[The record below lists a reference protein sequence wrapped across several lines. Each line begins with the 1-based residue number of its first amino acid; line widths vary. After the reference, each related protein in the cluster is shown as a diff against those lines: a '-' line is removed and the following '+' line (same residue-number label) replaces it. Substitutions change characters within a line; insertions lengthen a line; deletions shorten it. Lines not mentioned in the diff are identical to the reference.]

1 MTAWDAPG
9 KRPAYPPMDRV
20 KAYGRACTRPPL
32 GVQVAQLSADLAALS
47 ALTARN
53 SPRARGAALAVAHGA
68 LKLAV
73 TPVADAD
80 DRDRRSAVLRES
92 VLPALL
98 GVGLGHT
105 LGLVD
110 AVLAH
115 DGDPARL
122 GRGVETRQ

>member
-1 MTAWDAPG
+1 MTGWDGSDGRSNAPPG
-9 KRPAYPPMDRV
+9 DRV
-20 KAYGRACTRPPL
+20 ETYRQACTRAPV

-53 SPRARGAALAVAHGA
+53 SPLARGAALALAHGA

-80 DRDRRSAVLRES
+80 DRDRRSEILRES

-98 GVGLGHT
+98 GAGLGHT

-110 AVLAH
+110 AALAH
-115 DGDPARL
+115 DGNPARL
-122 GRGVETRQ
+122 GRGVETKQ

>member
-1 MTAWDAPG
+1 MKGWYGSDGRSNAP
-9 KRPAYPPMDRV
+9 PADRV
-20 KAYGRACTRPPL
+20 EAYRRVCTRPPV
-32 GVQVAQLSADLAALS
+32 GVQVAQLSVDLAALS
-47 ALTARN
+47 ALTAQN
-53 SPRARGAALAVAHGA
+53 SPLIRGAALALAHGA

-80 DRDRRSAVLRES
+80 DRDRRSEILRES

-98 GVGLGHT
+98 GAGLGHT

-110 AVLAH
+110 AALAH

-122 GRGVETRQ
+122 GRRVETRQ

>member
-1 MTAWDAPG
+1 MTGWDHSDGCSNIP
-9 KRPAYPPMDRV
+9 PADRV
-20 KAYGRACTRPPL
+20 EAYRRACTRPPVGL
-32 GVQVAQLSADLAALS
+32 QVAQLSADLAALS

-53 SPRARGAALAVAHGA
+53 SPLARGAALAVAHGA

-110 AVLAH
+110 AALAH